1 MTDERKRMTPQ
12 ELDRWQE
19 AHWEWGQQVAE
30 MEREDR
36 RRMRAWSAVIAVA
49 VVAWCAAGWLVWR
62 AFG

>member
-36 RRMRAWSAVIAVA
+36 RRMRMWVVVGIAAAVA
-49 VVAWCAAGWLVWR
+49 WGAVGWLIWEIVK
-62 AFG
+62 